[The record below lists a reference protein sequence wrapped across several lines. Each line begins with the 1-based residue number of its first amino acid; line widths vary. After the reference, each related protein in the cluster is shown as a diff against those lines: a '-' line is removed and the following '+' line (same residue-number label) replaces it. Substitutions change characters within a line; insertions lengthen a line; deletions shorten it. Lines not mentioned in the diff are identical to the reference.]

1 MNTYLRAHH
10 IGRLIEGLR
19 LIAPGAVFERF
30 GSRFLDHYLAVPLTH
45 RGLNVLGH
53 PVGGTVDTVGEN
65 GRCVAEYSTEKTYF
79 DGTMA
84 KPTADAE
91 HARALNPNATDIFL
105 LSSQEAPIGK
115 ITDFQTT
122 MQGRPDFAGRSFH
135 VYDSRKIAELL
146 VDHLLISDTAVD
158 QLSDHL
164 PILKAVRDE
173 HAANLSI
180 PELDYRRHV
189 ERPDVLTE
197 IGHRLTAHRCL
208 AIWGLAGA
216 GKSELATAF
225 ANQHKGQYELTLWLE
240 GQAIRQVE
248 DLRAV
253 PLLRGGESRNVATLL
268 ATRRCLLI
276 LDDVKEPLATVA
288 LAQICRDGAHV
299 LVTRRDEDTSGL
311 EIPMMPEDQSIEL
324 LNRGTTDRCPPAIW
338 SVIWAAVGGHP
349 LSLGLMRAAVI
360 EGATWADAVLCSKRH
375 DG

>member
-30 GSRFLDHYLAVPLTH
+30 GGKFLDQYLAVPLTH

-65 GRCVAEYSTEKTYF
+65 GRCAAEYSTEKTYF

-122 MQGRPDFAGRSFH
+122 MQGRPDFDGRTFH
-135 VYDSRKIAELL
+135 VYDSRKIAEIL
-146 VDHLLISDTAVD
+146 VDHLLVSDTAVD
-158 QLSDHL
+158 QLSDQL

-189 ERPDVLTE
+189 ERPDVLAE
-197 IGHRLTAHRCL
+197 IGRRLTAHRCL

-225 ANQHKGQYELTLWLE
+225 ANQHKGS
-240 GQAIRQVE
+240 V
-248 DLRAV
+248 RA
-253 PLLRGGESRNVATLL
+253 
-268 ATRRCLLI
+268 
-276 LDDVKEPLATVA
+276 DA
-288 LAQICRDGAHV
+288 L
-299 LVTRRDEDTSGL
+299 
-311 EIPMMPEDQSIEL
+311 
-324 LNRGTTDRCPPAIW
+324 
-338 SVIWAAVGGHP
+338 VGRPGHP
-349 LSLGLMRAAVI
+349 ASRRSTCSAAPPW
-360 EGATWADAVLCSKRH
+360 GRKPQRRNSAGNPALFADPRRRQRTARHCSVGPDLPRWRSCARH
-375 DG
+375 PPG

>member
-30 GSRFLDHYLAVPLTH
+30 GSQIPRPLSRRPANASGAERIGTPC
-45 RGLNVLGH
+45 R
-53 PVGGTVDTVGEN
+53 GTVDTVGEN
-65 GRCVAEYSTEKTYF
+65 GHCVAEYSTEKTYF

-122 MQGRPDFAGRSFH
+122 MQGHPDFDGRSFH
-135 VYDSRKIAELL
+135 VYDSRKIAEIL

-189 ERPDVLTE
+189 DRLMFLQRSGIASRPTDVWPS
-197 IGHRLTAHRCL
+197 GV
-208 AIWGLAGA
+208 W
-216 GKSELATAF
+216 
-225 ANQHKGQYELTLWLE
+225 
-240 GQAIRQVE
+240 QAQVSPSSRPH
-248 DLRAV
+248 LRSNTKV
-253 PLLRGGESRNVATLL
+253 S
-268 ATRRCLLI
+268 
-276 LDDVKEPLATVA
+276 
-288 LAQICRDGAHV
+288 
-299 LVTRRDEDTSGL
+299 TS
-311 EIPMMPEDQSIEL
+311 
-324 LNRGTTDRCPPAIW
+324 
-338 SVIWAAVGGHP
+338 
-349 LSLGLMRAAVI
+349 
-360 EGATWADAVLCSKRH
+360 
-375 DG
+375 